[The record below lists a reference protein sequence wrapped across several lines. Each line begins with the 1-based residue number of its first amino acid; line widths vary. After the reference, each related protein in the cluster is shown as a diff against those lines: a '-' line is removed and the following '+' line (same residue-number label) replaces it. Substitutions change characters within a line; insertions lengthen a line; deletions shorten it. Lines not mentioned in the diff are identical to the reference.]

1 MASAAPPWIILKARA
16 WWPPSSQK
24 RLLENFIYKG
34 SCKIQT
40 FSSQGNTNVDSW
52 TWIYWFI
59 EHKRLRVLNR
69 KYAMLLQKAA
79 NVNLVNSFLL
89 TLPNSLYTQ
98 DLPSAPGHTAGTLWS
113 QSKRCCLP
121 GLPKIKTAMPC
132 IEHFYFS
139 DKEIEKGQN
148 KRKITDL
155 CNKGSTKI
163 MEQSHVS
170 SPSSTCVRIKSG
182 TDAAVSRQVDVAL
195 RTSLSFSTFIISAWP
210 MSPLALSL
218 LQNMAASFCFA
229 QGEQIKLQQYTKK

>member
-1 MASAAPPWIILKARA
+1 
-16 WWPPSSQK
+16 
-24 RLLENFIYKG
+24 
-34 SCKIQT
+34 
-40 FSSQGNTNVDSW
+40 
-52 TWIYWFI
+52 
-59 EHKRLRVLNR
+59 
-69 KYAMLLQKAA
+69 MLLQTAA

-98 DLPSAPGHTAGTLWS
+98 DLPLAPGHTAGTLWS

-121 GLPKIKTAMPC
+121 GLPKTKTAMRC
-132 IEHFYFS
+132 IEYFYFS
-139 DKEIEKGQN
+139 DKEIAKGQN

-170 SPSSTCVRIKSG
+170 SASSTCVRIKSG

-210 MSPLALSL
+210 MSAVGTVAVAKYGCL
-218 LQNMAASFCFA
+218 LLFRPGGANKTSTVNKKVKTSFFISTQPRYRNVCASEKPPCNHCRFAAASISLIGKSCSKT
-229 QGEQIKLQQYTKK
+229 IKAPPCGHK